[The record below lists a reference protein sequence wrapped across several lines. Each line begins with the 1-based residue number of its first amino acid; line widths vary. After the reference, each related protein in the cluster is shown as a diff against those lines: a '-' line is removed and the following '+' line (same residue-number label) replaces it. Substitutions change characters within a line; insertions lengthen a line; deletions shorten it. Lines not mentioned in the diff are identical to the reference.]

1 MRAPVVSAL
10 AVLGAALILTL
21 DLAARG
27 AEAPAEAPDTDR
39 WEKDIAAFEAADQAA
54 PPAPGGVLFT
64 GSSTIRMWDL
74 KADFPDLP
82 AANRGF
88 GGSAYAD
95 LDRHIGRIVAAHR
108 PRTVVVYSGDNDIA
122 SGGAPE
128 KVFQDFASFA
138 AKLHALRPD
147 ARLLVFS
154 TKPSTA
160 RWDKWPA
167 IQDLNARVAKWC
179 GETAWAEYVDT
190 VPVSLG
196 PDGLP
201 RKDLLLKDGLHLNRE
216 GYRLWA
222 EVLRRNNP

>member
-1 MRAPVVSAL
+1 MRLPLLSAL
-10 AVLGAALILTL
+10 AVVAAL
-21 DLAARG
+21 LAATVGIAAGG
-27 AEAPAEAPDTDR
+27 AEAPAAAPEADR
-39 WEKDIAAFEAADQAA
+39 WEKDIAAFEAADQAD

-74 KADFPDLP
+74 QESLPDLP
-82 AANRGF
+82 AVNRGF

-108 PRTVVVYSGDNDIA
+108 PRTVVVYSGDNDVA

-147 ARLLVFS
+147 ARLLVIP

-167 IQDLNARVAKWC
+167 MKDLNARLAKWC
-179 GETAWAEYVDT
+179 GETPWAEYVDT

-222 EVLRRNNP
+222 GVLKKHTP